1 MFVGGGEVCGGGECR
16 VEIDGWVG
24 KRAGEGDY
32 SAGVPVK
39 LTE

>member
-1 MFVGGGEVCGGGECR
+1 MFVGAGVGLGAGLLRG
-16 VEIDGWVG
+16 DLQGWLA